1 MESQTEES
9 LSATMLEFSSD
20 TFVAPIDSIEVPRA
34 RRAAPQSS
42 RAMKT
47 SSRSVQRRKDRT
59 ATSTRS
65 TDLLVVL
72 LAGLLLLLPLPSL
85 LDSGNAFIGRL
96 GLLFGLVI
104 PPAAMLLLLQ
114 RRFGPGN
121 KRD

>member
-1 MESQTEES
+1 
-9 LSATMLEFSSD
+9 
-20 TFVAPIDSIEVPRA
+20 
-34 RRAAPQSS
+34 
-42 RAMKT
+42 MKT